1 MQEVTFGLR
10 STGVLWVR
18 GARNAVEKREIM
30 LGLILCA
37 VSVLQERIRREHQ
50 SLIKGNTA
58 GTGPPSE
65 YVTSVLAFFIK
76 HTTERPVPEVVWSFV
91 QFIPDTSWQGF
102 AYFLKQPK
110 TFEQ

>member
-1 MQEVTFGLR
+1 MLLKEGD
-10 STGVLWVR
+10 
-18 GARNAVEKREIM
+18 M

-37 VSVLQERIRREHQ
+37 VSVLQERIRRERQ

-76 HTTERPVPEVVWSFV
+76 HTMQRTRARSSVVICAIHTGHILARICIFSK
-91 QFIPDTSWQGF
+91 TS
-102 AYFLKQPK
+102 KDV
-110 TFEQ
+110 

>member
-1 MQEVTFGLR
+1 MLLKEGD
-10 STGVLWVR
+10 
-18 GARNAVEKREIM
+18 M

-37 VSVLQERIRREHQ
+37 VSVLQERIRRERQ

-76 HTTERPVPEVVWSFV
+76 HTTATRARSSVVICAIHTGHILARICIFSK
-91 QFIPDTSWQGF
+91 TS
-102 AYFLKQPK
+102 KDV
-110 TFEQ
+110 

>member
-1 MQEVTFGLR
+1 MLLKEGD
-10 STGVLWVR
+10 
-18 GARNAVEKREIM
+18 M

-37 VSVLQERIRREHQ
+37 VSVLQERIRRERQ

-76 HTTERPVPEVVWSFV
+76 HTMQRPVPEVVWSFV
-91 QFIPDTSWQGF
+91 QFIPDTYWPGF
-102 AYFLKQPK
+102 AYFLKHPK

>member
-1 MQEVTFGLR
+1 MLLKEGD
-10 STGVLWVR
+10 
-18 GARNAVEKREIM
+18 M

-37 VSVLQERIRREHQ
+37 VSVLQERIRRERQ

-76 HTTERPVPEVVWSFV
+76 HTMQRPVPEVVWSFV
-91 QFIPDTSWQGF
+91 QFIPDTSWPGF
-102 AYFLKQPK
+102 AYFLNIQRRLNNNMQV
-110 TFEQ
+110 FYIVNQSLRLRS

>member
-10 STGVLWVR
+10 STGFSGL
-18 GARNAVEKREIM
+18 GGSQCCLKEGDM

-37 VSVLQERIRREHQ
+37 VSVLQERIRRERQ

-65 YVTSVLAFFIK
+65 YVTSVL
-76 HTTERPVPEVVWSFV
+76 SF
-91 QFIPDTSWQGF
+91 
-102 AYFLKQPK
+102 LH
-110 TFEQ
+110 

>member
-1 MQEVTFGLR
+1 MLLKEGD
-10 STGVLWVR
+10 
-18 GARNAVEKREIM
+18 M

-37 VSVLQERIRREHQ
+37 VSVLQERIRRERQ

-76 HTTERPVPEVVWSFV
+76 HTMQRPVPEVVCHLCNSYRTHPGQDLHIF
-91 QFIPDTSWQGF
+91 
-102 AYFLKQPK
+102 
-110 TFEQ
+110 

>member
-1 MQEVTFGLR
+1 MLLKEGD
-10 STGVLWVR
+10 
-18 GARNAVEKREIM
+18 M

-37 VSVLQERIRREHQ
+37 VSVLQERIRRERQ

-76 HTTERPVPEVVWSFV
+76 HHAATRARSSVVICAIHTGHILARICIFSK
-91 QFIPDTSWQGF
+91 TS
-102 AYFLKQPK
+102 KDV
-110 TFEQ
+110 